1 MNVRL
6 TEEQKIQIAN
16 QEDVYK
22 IMQQVLLRQNKI
34 RRIQE
39 YFWVLGLDKTNTI
52 LFLELIAIGRDN
64 RVNVHPPD
72 VFRMAIYKLAPKVIL
87 IHNHP
92 SGNIKP
98 SQDDVDFTDRLLKV
112 GRFIEIDVIEHLII
126 TEEQYTS
133 FAAQGL
139 IEQIKKSG
147 LYELLKKEEKMIREF
162 KLQKE
167 KERGEKEKAIQIALK
182 LKALGQDIDFIK
194 AATGLTKTEL
204 KKILKDV

>member
-1 MNVRL
+1 
-6 TEEQKIQIAN
+6 
-16 QEDVYK
+16 
-22 IMQQVLLRQNKI
+22 MQQVLLRQNKI
-34 RRIQE
+34 RRVQE

-133 FAAQGL
+133 FAVQGL

-167 KERGEKEKAIQIALK
+167 KERGEMEKAKQIIEHMTK
-182 LKALGQDIDFIK
+182 KGYTVDQIKEITGISKRDINN
-194 AATGLTKTEL
+194 
-204 KKILKDV
+204 ILKDI

>member
-16 QEDVYK
+16 QDDVYK
-22 IMQQVLLRQNKI
+22 IMQQVLLRQNKV
-34 RRIQE
+34 RRKQE
-39 YFWVLGLDKTNTI
+39 YFWALGLDKTNTI

-92 SGNIKP
+92 SGILKP

-112 GRFIEIDVIEHLII
+112 GRFIEIEVIEHLII
-126 TEEQYTS
+126 TETGFTS

-182 LKALGQDIDFIK
+182 MQDEGFDIDMIK
-194 AATGLTKTEL
+194 KMTGLTKTEL
-204 KKILKDV
+204 KKILKDA